1 MPYVPHLRRRSE
13 NRKISFLF
21 LLSFPRC
28 RHSRNLNAGV
38 VRRPFYLWESEAT
51 TAPAFRPC
59 QSFGF
64 SLTVPVFLHFI
75 FLSFL
80 ESKSEKEIT
89 LVGKRERGDIF
100 FILTDNCKFFLP
112 QGRLR
117 RAKNPPPHNP
127 PPHKKGGRKSNSKET
142 HSNPK

>member
-1 MPYVPHLRRRSE
+1 MSYVPHLRRRSE

-21 LLSFPRC
+21 LLSFLRC

-80 ESKSEKEIT
+80 ESESEKEIT
-89 LVGKRERGDIF
+89 LVGKREWGGHFLYPNGQLQIF
-100 FILTDNCKFFLP
+100 SS
-112 QGRLR
+112 GRPTE
-117 RAKNPPPHNP
+117 A
-127 PPHKKGGRKSNSKET
+127 G
-142 HSNPK
+142 